1 MTRLRTTVQMIWL
14 ACYALLIAKVHQDVL
29 LESCS
34 LGHLALAVQPK
45 PSKFLMPSD
54 LSLSA
59 LKKFLELKQRIT
71 HRSK

>member
-14 ACYALLIAKVHQDVL
+14 ACYELVIAKVHQDDL
-29 LESCS
+29 LELCLSG
-34 LGHLALAVQPK
+34 LLDLAVQPK

-59 LKKFLELKQRIT
+59 LKKFLEPKQRIT